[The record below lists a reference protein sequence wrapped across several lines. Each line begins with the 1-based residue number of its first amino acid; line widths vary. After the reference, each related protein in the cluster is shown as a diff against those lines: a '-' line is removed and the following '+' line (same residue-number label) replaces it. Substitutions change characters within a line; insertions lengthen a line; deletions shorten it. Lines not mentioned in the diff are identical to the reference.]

1 MTRPGPIFR
10 EAQMIRQPR
19 IWGLTAILS
28 TAFTLLLI
36 WQVVLGR
43 RIGGHPM
50 SNGNVIGWTV
60 FLWLVYL
67 RLITTKM
74 VTKVERGKLAISMLG
89 MWTLRKVS
97 VKDIGKT
104 EVVSYRPVED
114 YGGYGIRLTKRGRA
128 YIASGERGVRITLA
142 KGGKFLIGSQRPE
155 ELERA
160 IAAAS

>member
-1 MTRPGPIFR
+1 
-10 EAQMIRQPR
+10 MIRQPR
-19 IWGLTAILS
+19 IRGLTAILP

-36 WQVVLGR
+36 WQVVLGHK
-43 RIGGHPM
+43 IGRQPV
-50 SNGNVIGWTV
+50 SNGNVIGWTI

-74 VTKVERGKLAISMLG
+74 VTKVERGKLTISMLG
-89 MWTLRKVS
+89 MWTLRKVWL
-97 VKDIGKT
+97 KDIGKT

-128 YIASGERGVRITLA
+128 YIASGDRGVRITFA
-142 KGGKFLIGSQRPE
+142 KGGKILIGSQRPE

-160 IAAAS
+160 IRAESA